1 MSVTT
6 KDAVIAQGPSRLS
19 LFWMSTV
26 GKKVLMALSGII
38 LFAYVIAHMLGNM
51 QFYLG
56 SEVINR
62 YAHFLHSNEGML
74 WTARIVL
81 LAAVLVHAIAGIQLW
96 VGKREARPVPY
107 RTKENIQATAA
118 SRTMIWTGVIIAGFI
133 VYHVLDL
140 TVGSAHAGRY
150 VELDP
155 AVNLSTG
162 FANPVPAILYIVAM
176 VALGFHLWHG
186 VYSMFGSLGLSHPR
200 YTEGVKRLAAAAAVI
215 IALANISVP
224 VAVLTGVVRYGG

>member
-6 KDAVIAQGPSRLS
+6 KDAVIASGPSRLS

-38 LFAYVIAHMLGNM
+38 LLAYVVAHMLGNM
-51 QFYLG
+51 QLYLG
-56 SEVINR
+56 TELING
-62 YAHFLHSNEGML
+62 YARLLHLNEGFL

-81 LAAVLVHAIAGIQLW
+81 LVAVGVHAIAGIELW
-96 VGKREARPVPY
+96 INKREARPIPY

-118 SRTMIWTGVIIAGFI
+118 SRSMIWTGVIIAAFI

-140 TVGSAHAGRY
+140 TVGVAHAGPY
-150 VELDP
+150 VHLE
-155 AVNLSTG
+155 AAGNLISG
-162 FANPVPAILYIVAM
+162 FSHPVPAVAYIVAM
-176 VALGFHLWHG
+176 IALGFHLWHG

-200 YTEGVKRLAAAAAVI
+200 YTAGVKRLAALAATL
-215 IALANISVP
+215 IALGNISFP
-224 VAVLTGVVRYGG
+224 VAVLTGLVHG

>member
-6 KDAVIAQGPSRLS
+6 KDAVIGPSPSRLS

-38 LFAYVIAHMLGNM
+38 LFAYVVAHMLGNM
-51 QFYLG
+51 QIYLG
-56 SEVINR
+56 AEVINR
-62 YAHFLHSNEGML
+62 YAQFLHSNEGML
-74 WTARIVL
+74 WTARVVL

-96 VGKREARPVPY
+96 ARKREARPIPY
-107 RTKENIQATAA
+107 RNKENIQATPA
-118 SRTMIWTGVIIAGFI
+118 SRTMIWTGVIIAAFV

-140 TVGSAHAGRY
+140 TVGTARAAPYR
-150 VELDP
+150 ELDP
-155 AVNLSTG
+155 AFNVAQG
-162 FANPVPAILYIVAM
+162 FAYPAAAIAYIVAM

-186 VYSMFGSLGLSHPR
+186 VYSMFGSLGLDNAR
-200 YTEGVKRLAAAAAVI
+200 YMNSVRRVAAFLATV

-224 VAVLTGVVRYGG
+224 VAVLTGLLHG

>member
-6 KDAVIAQGPSRLS
+6 KDAVIGPGPSRLS
-19 LFWMSTV
+19 IFWMSTV

-51 QFYLG
+51 QIYMG
-56 SEVINR
+56 SEVIKR
-62 YAHFLHSNEGML
+62 YAEFLHSNEGLL

-81 LAAVLVHAIAGIQLW
+81 LAAVLVHAVAGIQLW
-96 VGKREARPVPY
+96 ARKREARPIPY
-107 RTKENIQATAA
+107 RNKENIQATPA
-118 SRTMIWTGVIIAGFI
+118 SRTMIWTGVIIAVFV

-140 TVGSAHAGRY
+140 TVGSAHAGQYR
-150 VELDP
+150 ELDP
-155 AVNLSTG
+155 AFNITQG
-162 FANPVPAILYIVAM
+162 FAYFPAALAYIVAM

-186 VYSMFGSLGLSHPR
+186 VYSMFGTLGLDSAR
-200 YTEGVKRLAAAAAVI
+200 YMTSVRRIAAFLATV

-224 VAVLTGVVRYGG
+224 VGVLTGFIHG